1 MRFAF
6 AGDRDI
12 AVRVLDFI
20 LQKGERPLAL
30 LVPEGASHAYELK
43 QLLRD
48 EGDIPVF
55 HGRSFE
61 EKLAELRGLQL
72 DYIIAIHFPHL
83 IPPEVLQM
91 PRVGAVN
98 LHPAYLPFN
107 RGWHTPSWAI
117 LDETP
122 VGATL
127 HFMDEGLDTGDII
140 RQKRIDVRPH
150 DTADSLYRRLKDL
163 EFDVFR
169 EAWPELVSGSP
180 TRSAQKGEG
189 TSHSK
194 KDLFR
199 PDVQQIDLDAS
210 MRAGDLLRKLRA
222 LTTNRP
228 DEAAYFEQNG
238 TRFRIRVEIEE
249 D

>member
-30 LVPEGASHAYELK
+30 LVPEGASHAYELT

-48 EGDIPVF
+48 EGDIPVY
-55 HGRSFE
+55 HGRTFE
-61 EKLAELRGLQL
+61 EKLAELRELQL
-72 DYIIAIHFPHL
+72 DYIIAIHFPHI

-140 RQKRIDVRPH
+140 LQNRIDVRPH

-169 EAWPELVSGSP
+169 EAWPDLVSRSP
-180 TRSAQKGEG
+180 TRSAQEGEG
-189 TSHSK
+189 TSHSR
-194 KDLFR
+194 KDLFS
-199 PDVQQIDLDAS
+199 PDVQHIDLDAS

-228 DEAAYFEQNG
+228 AEAAYFEQNG
-238 TRFRIRVEIEE
+238 TRFRVRVEIEE